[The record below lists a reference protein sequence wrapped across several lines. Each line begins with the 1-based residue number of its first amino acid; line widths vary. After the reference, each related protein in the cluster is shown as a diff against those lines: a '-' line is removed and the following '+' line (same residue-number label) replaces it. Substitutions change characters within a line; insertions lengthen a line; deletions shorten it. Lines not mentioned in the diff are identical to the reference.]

1 MEKIKITPLGGLGEV
16 GKNLLLFEINSRVY
30 IIDAGIKFSSD
41 PEIDFILPDLDY
53 LEKIKHKIEGIFITH
68 GHEDHIGGISKL
80 GFLNVPIYSP
90 PLANELIKKKI
101 LRDQQHLLNDIKI
114 YKPFNFEDF
123 KITWF
128 PVVHS
133 IPDSCG
139 LLIQTNSLNI
149 VHTGDFRFDKKPI
162 FGKNTNFEEINK
174 LINNKCDV
182 LLSDSTNAMIYSK
195 SFSETEIEN
204 TFERVFKKNKKIII
218 CTFASQI
225 SRIQMAL
232 NVAKRSN
239 KKIVLLGSTLQKNL
253 KISKNLRI
261 IEDKDQVL
269 LNKKNKKSLE
279 NENVVYFVTG
289 SQGEEFSVLNRMS
302 KGSYNNLSIEKDDIV
317 LMSSSVIPGNEQKV
331 FEVIHR
337 IHGLG
342 AEVNFSN
349 IENKLHVSGHSNNSE
364 LGNVI
369 RSLQPKYL
377 IPIHGN
383 FEMLKAHKEIGLKNG
398 LKKENIFV
406 LSNGDNLEITSR
418 EAKIIDHE
426 NIIDE
431 VVLRDNFAMNTEKK
445 SNIYNENI
453 LSVII
458 KIKEIQDQNSIDI
471 KLFDK
476 SNNIK
481 IINEVN
487 NFILNHSMNEIFNT
501 DEGWS
506 EITKQFSKNLYKLIL
521 DKFNKKYLIKS
532 LFIEK

>member
-1 MEKIKITPLGGLGEV
+1 MEKIKFTPLGGLGEV
-16 GKNLLLFEINSRVY
+16 GKNLLLFEISSRVY

-41 PEIDFILPDLDY
+41 PEIDFILPDLSY
-53 LEKIKHKIEGIFITH
+53 LEKIKDKIEGIFITH

-101 LRDQQHLLNDIKI
+101 FRDKYHLLRDIQIN
-114 YKPFNFEDF
+114 KPIHFEDF
-123 KITWF
+123 KISWF

-139 LLIQTNSLNI
+139 LLIRTKSLNI

-174 LINNKCDV
+174 IINNKCDV
-182 LLSDSTNAMIYSK
+182 LLSDSTNAMIYNK
-195 SFSETEIEN
+195 SFSEKEIEY

-239 KKIVLLGSTLQKNL
+239 KKVILLGSTLQKNL

-261 IEDKDQVL
+261 INDKDQVL
-269 LNKKNKKSLE
+269 INKKNKNSLE
-279 NENVVYFVTG
+279 NENAVYFVTG
-289 SQGEEFSVLNRMS
+289 SQGEEFSVLNRIS
-302 KGSYNNLSIEKDDIV
+302 KGNYNNLSIEKEDIV

-349 IENKLHVSGHSNNSE
+349 IENKLHVSGHSNNLE
-364 LGNVI
+364 LSNVI
-369 RSLQPKYL
+369 RSLRPKYL

-383 FEMLKAHKEIGLKNG
+383 FEMLKAHKEIGLSNG
-398 LKKENIFV
+398 LRNENIFI

-418 EAKIIDHE
+418 KAKVTDHE

-431 VVLRDNFAMNTEKK
+431 IVLRDNFSINTEKI
-445 SNIYNENI
+445 SNIYNKNI
-453 LSVII
+453 LSIII
-458 KIKEIQDQNSIDI
+458 KIKEINDKNSINI

-476 SNNIK
+476 SSNMK

-487 NFILNHSMNEIFNT
+487 NFIQNQITNDIFNT

-506 EITKQFSKNLYKLIL
+506 KITKQLNNNLCKLLL
-521 DKFNKKYLIKS
+521 DKFNKKYLIKL
-532 LFIEK
+532 LFIEN

>member
-1 MEKIKITPLGGLGEV
+1 
-16 GKNLLLFEINSRVY
+16 
-30 IIDAGIKFSSD
+30 
-41 PEIDFILPDLDY
+41 
-53 LEKIKHKIEGIFITH
+53 
-68 GHEDHIGGISKL
+68 
-80 GFLNVPIYSP
+80 
-90 PLANELIKKKI
+90 
-101 LRDQQHLLNDIKI
+101 
-114 YKPFNFEDF
+114 
-123 KITWF
+123 
-128 PVVHS
+128 
-133 IPDSCG
+133 
-139 LLIQTNSLNI
+139 
-149 VHTGDFRFDKKPI
+149 
-162 FGKNTNFEEINK
+162 
-174 LINNKCDV
+174 
-182 LLSDSTNAMIYSK
+182 
-195 SFSETEIEN
+195 
-204 TFERVFKKNKKIII
+204 
-218 CTFASQI
+218 
-225 SRIQMAL
+225 
-232 NVAKRSN
+232 
-239 KKIVLLGSTLQKNL
+239 
-253 KISKNLRI
+253 
-261 IEDKDQVL
+261 
-269 LNKKNKKSLE
+269 
-279 NENVVYFVTG
+279 
-289 SQGEEFSVLNRMS
+289 MS

-369 RSLQPKYL
+369 RSLKPKYL

-383 FEMLKAHKEIGLKNG
+383 FEMLKAHKEIGLSNG

-406 LSNGDNLEITSR
+406 LSNGDNLEITSK
-418 EAKIIDHE
+418 EAKITDHE

-431 VVLRDNFAMNTEKK
+431 VVLRDNFTMNTEKK

-458 KIKEIQDQNSIDI
+458 KIKEIQDKNSIDI

-487 NFILNHSMNEIFNT
+487 NFILNHSMDEIFNT

-521 DKFNKKYLIKS
+521 DKFKKKYLIKL

>member
-16 GKNLLLFEINSRVY
+16 GKNLLLFEINSRIY

-41 PEIDFILPDLDY
+41 PEIDYILPDLDY
-53 LEKIKHKIEGIFITH
+53 LEQIKNKVEGIFITH

-90 PLANELIKKKI
+90 PLAKELIKKKI
-101 LRDQQHLLNDIKI
+101 LRDQRHLLKDIQINKI
-114 YKPFNFEDF
+114 FHFKDFN
-123 KITWF
+123 ISWF

-139 LLIQTNSLNI
+139 LLIRTKKLNI
-149 VHTGDFRFDKKPI
+149 IHTGDFRFDKKPI
-162 FGKNTNFEEINK
+162 FGKNTNFEAINRE
-174 LINNKCDV
+174 INNKCDV
-182 LLSDSTNAMIYSK
+182 LLSDSTNAMIYTE
-195 SFSETEIEN
+195 SFSEKEIEK

-225 SRIQMAL
+225 SRIQMAI
-232 NVAKRSN
+232 NVAKRSD

-253 KISKNLRI
+253 KISKNLSI
-261 IEDKDQVL
+261 ISDNDQVL
-269 LNKKNKKSLE
+269 LNIKSKKTLE
-279 NENVVYFVTG
+279 NDNVVYFVTG

-302 KGSYNNLSIEKDDIV
+302 KGNYNNLKIEKDDIV

-349 IENKLHVSGHSNNSE
+349 IETKLHVSGHSNNSE
-364 LGNVI
+364 LGTVI
-369 RSLQPKYL
+369 KSLKPKYL

-383 FEMLKAHKEIGLKNG
+383 FDMLNAHKKIGLDNGLKN
-398 LKKENIFV
+398 ENIFV
-406 LSNGDNLEITSR
+406 LSNGDNLEITSQ

-426 NIIDE
+426 KIIDE
-431 VVLRDNFAMNTEKK
+431 VVLRDNFSLDADKK
-445 SNIYNENI
+445 SNIYNNNI

-458 KIKEIQDQNSIDI
+458 KTGEIQDKNSIDI

-481 IINEVN
+481 IINNVK
-487 NFILNHSMNEIFNT
+487 NFILNSMTEISNT
-501 DEGWS
+501 EEGWNK
-506 EITKQFSKNLYKLIL
+506 ITKQLNKNLYKLIL
-521 DKFNKKYLIKS
+521 ENFNKKYLIKS